1 MSCKLLSIL
10 IVAILIGAL
19 GVFACAQDYSP
30 TSPSI
35 ADLARQSRAQHEAT
49 AGQGNK
55 AQALVDEMQQQQEA
69 AQAAPI
75 GFQSYD
81 AGDYRLFVPFPYS
94 FEGRENGGAVLLGS
108 RLGVTNA
115 EVMAGA
121 PVPISPNLKDIDLLT
136 AARQVAGSYGQYP
149 YCSQIMLGNRKA
161 FRCGWQSSPH
171 LLGRE
176 VRSSMEIVVAS
187 NSLIPVLCGIPN
199 DPPQCVVY
207 TNIGYRDCNNNR
219 YISWDQAQRTNTSI
233 QTYYRDIT
241 SATEMCEQTI
251 YPSITLKED
260 IVVHP
265 VSIAEGKKVK
275 PATAAV
281 SQDTSVAAYGVQT
294 GSLADMARQSRQAPR
309 KAQTTLNNSDGGGA
323 PAGFQSFTLQYCQ
336 NPQHCSEA
344 SVVIPEKAEVI
355 NNANGQYI
363 FKTILNGDP
372 VMLYAGPAGVNAP
385 YSSMTNVDYVRMRD
399 LGTSNG
405 WSHEKVDAVSTQ
417 ELTIDGRPALMTR
430 FRYERDPKNWWM
442 GERALIQVQPG
453 IIPSWQTQNAQ
464 MQTAQFLV
472 GCTAP
477 EKRFADAEALCTTL
491 VNSLRVQ

>member
-1 MSCKLLSIL
+1 MSCKLLSLFTVAFLVGVLGIL
-10 IVAILIGAL
+10 SL
-19 GVFACAQDYSP
+19 AQDYSP

-55 AQALVDEMQQQQEA
+55 AQALVDEMQQEQEA
-69 AQAAPI
+69 AQAAPA

-121 PVPISPNLKDIDLLT
+121 AVPILPNLKDVDLLN
-136 AARQVAGSYGQYP
+136 AARQLASSYGQYP
-149 YCSQIMLGNRKA
+149 YCSQIKLGNRKA
-161 FRCGWQSSPH
+161 FRCGWQSPPR

-176 VRSSMEIVVAS
+176 ASGSMEIVVAS
-187 NSLIPVLCGIPN
+187 NSLIPVLCVIPN
-199 DPPQCVVY
+199 DPPQCITY
-207 TNIGYRDCNNNR
+207 TNAGYRDCNNR
-219 YISWDQAQRTNTSI
+219 YMTWDQVQRTNVAI
-233 QTYYRDIT
+233 QTSYRDVT
-241 SATEMCEQTI
+241 GAAQTCEQTI
-251 YPSITLKED
+251 YPSIALKED

-265 VSIAEGKKVK
+265 TSITDGKTVK
-275 PATAAV
+275 PASAAV
-281 SQDTSVAAYGVQT
+281 PQDNSVAAYGVQT
-294 GSLADMARQSRQAPR
+294 GSLADLARQTRQAPR
-309 KAQTTLNNSDGGGA
+309 GKAQTTLNNSDGGA

-344 SVVIPEKAEVI
+344 TVVIPEKAEVI

-372 VMLYAGPAGVNAP
+372 VILYAGPADVNAP
-385 YSSMTNVDYVRMRD
+385 YNSMTNADYVRMRN
-399 LGTSNG
+399 LANSNG
-405 WSHEKVDAVSTQ
+405 WSREKTDGVSTQ
-417 ELTIDGRPALMTR
+417 ELTIDGRPALMMR

-442 GERALIQVQPG
+442 GERTLIQVQPG
-453 IIPSWQTQNAQ
+453 TIPSWQIQNGQ
-464 MQTAQFLV
+464 IQTGQFLV

-491 VNSLRVQ
+491 VNSLRLQ